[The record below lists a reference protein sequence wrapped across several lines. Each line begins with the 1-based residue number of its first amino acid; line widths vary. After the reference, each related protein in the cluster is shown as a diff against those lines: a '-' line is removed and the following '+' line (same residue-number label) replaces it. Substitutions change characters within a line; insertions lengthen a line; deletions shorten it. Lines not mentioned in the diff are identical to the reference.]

1 MPPTMAPLAS
11 TSPEEREADA
21 RLRIGCSA
29 TLQLAKSLF
38 FFCKGGGFLTVN
50 PLRLLGKYEPD
61 RRRFFEC
68 ALYGRVLCLRR
79 AIFGLG
85 RKRSADAGP
94 SGSGW
99 LAIVTF
105 TVAGFEY
112 QYTGGGTWLRASCSP
127 ACKAEMAS
135 AACCR
140 ACVSSLISLSS
151 ASTWRRRRST
161 FSSIASRA
169 TVRGEGAVDCRL

>member
-1 MPPTMAPLAS
+1 MAPLAS

-38 FFCKGGGFLTVN
+38 FCCKGGGFLTVN

-68 ALYGRVLCLRR
+68 ALYGRVLCLRP

-85 RKRSADAGP
+85 R
-94 SGSGW
+94 
-99 LAIVTF
+99 
-105 TVAGFEY
+105 
-112 QYTGGGTWLRASCSP
+112 
-127 ACKAEMAS
+127 
-135 AACCR
+135 
-140 ACVSSLISLSS
+140 SLSVQVPEPGGKPMRYS
-151 ASTWRRRRST
+151 VGHQRHPAKRCW
-161 FSSIASRA
+161 
-169 TVRGEGAVDCRL
+169 